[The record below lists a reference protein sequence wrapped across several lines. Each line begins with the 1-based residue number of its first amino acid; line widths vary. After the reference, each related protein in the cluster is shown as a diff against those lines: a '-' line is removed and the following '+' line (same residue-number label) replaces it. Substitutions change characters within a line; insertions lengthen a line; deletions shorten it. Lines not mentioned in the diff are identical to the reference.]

1 MAAEPFLT
9 RHAIL
14 RYQQRVATLSEE
26 EIARAIDCPAVRRAI
41 EIGAPFVRLG
51 GGQRLVLDGPRIV
64 TVLPRGHRPQRMSLA
79 RFDFREGRDAQS

>member
-1 MAAEPFLT
+1 MAAPILT
-9 RHAIL
+9 RHAII
-14 RYQQRVATLSEE
+14 RYQERVAALPEA
-26 EIARAIDCPAVRRAI
+26 EIARALDCPAVHRAI

-79 RFDFREGRDAQS
+79 KVDFRGGRDAQG